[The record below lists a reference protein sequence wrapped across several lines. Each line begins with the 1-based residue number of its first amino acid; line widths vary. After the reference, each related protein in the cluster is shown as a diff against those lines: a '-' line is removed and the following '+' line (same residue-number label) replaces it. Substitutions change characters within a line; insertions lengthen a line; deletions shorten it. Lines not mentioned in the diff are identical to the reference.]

1 LICSETGEYIVKKM
15 SQLGAAALVL
25 VMTTGVGA
33 QEKPAPAAQEKPAA
47 LPASQRPQVPVK
59 IQLLLSR
66 SQGEKRLSSVPYL
79 MWVTANEPRATALRL
94 GVQVPVFSS
103 GDNTGSYNYK
113 DVGTNIDCSVSTWPD
128 GFYKVNLTIA
138 DTSIYFP
145 DRDKAVP
152 PSKTSPP
159 AFRSFTSTFSILLR
173 DGQTGQYTS
182 VTDPVSG
189 EVLKIDA
196 TLNVLK

>member
-1 LICSETGEYIVKKM
+1 VKKM
-15 SQLGAAALVL
+15 IQLAAVALVL
-25 VMTTGVGA
+25 VMTTAVGA
-33 QEKPAPAAQEKPAA
+33 QEKPAPAAQDKPAA
-47 LPASQRPQVPVK
+47 SPAPPRSSQVPVK
-59 IQLLLSR
+59 IQLVLSR
-66 SQGEKRLSSVPYL
+66 FQGEKKLSSVPYL

-94 GVQVPVFSS
+94 GVQIPVFSGGDSS
-103 GDNTGSYNYK
+103 GAYNYK
-113 DVGTNIDCSVSTWPD
+113 DVGTNIDCSVSVWAD
-128 GFYKVNLTIA
+128 GFYKVNLTVA
-138 DTSIYFP
+138 DSSIYFP
-145 DRDKAVP
+145 DRDKGLP
-152 PSKTSPP
+152 PAKPAPP

>member
-1 LICSETGEYIVKKM
+1 VKKM
-15 SQLGAAALVL
+15 IQLAAVALVL
-25 VMTTGVGA
+25 VMTTAVGA
-33 QEKPAPAAQEKPAA
+33 QEKPAPAAQDKPAA
-47 LPASQRPQVPVK
+47 SPAPPRSSQGPVK
-59 IQLLLSR
+59 IQLVLSR
-66 SQGEKRLSSVPYL
+66 FQGEKKLSSVPYL

-94 GVQVPVFSS
+94 GVQIPVFSGGDSS
-103 GDNTGSYNYK
+103 GAYNYK
-113 DVGTNIDCSVSTWPD
+113 DVGTNIDCSVSVWAD
-128 GFYKVNLTIA
+128 GFYKVNLTLA
-138 DTSIYFP
+138 DSSIYFP
-145 DRDKAVP
+145 DRDKGLP
-152 PSKTSPP
+152 PAKPAPP